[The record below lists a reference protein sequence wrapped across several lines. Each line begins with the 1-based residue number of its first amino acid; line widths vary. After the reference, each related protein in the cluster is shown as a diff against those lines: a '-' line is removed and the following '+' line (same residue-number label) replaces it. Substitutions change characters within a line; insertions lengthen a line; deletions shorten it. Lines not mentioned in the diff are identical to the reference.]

1 MCRADLFAA
10 ALRGPTYPQKAVRR
24 PLAVSSP
31 ASCPDQGPEPKPPP
45 SAAAEANHPAAESRA
60 PFCVEEAPKPRAA
73 HKSGRPSRPPPATS
87 SGGVDTW
94 SFQNHVGSTTTS
106 ETTDIFLIEN
116 KQRGEG
122 PYALSRGAPGHHPDS
137 SKLINSSVTELA
149 GQDQRPVLSESFPSS
164 STTGRGTC
172 IITSV
177 KRGVNV
183 RLPGAQES
191 C

>member
-10 ALRGPTYPQKAVRR
+10 ALCGPTYPQEAVLR
-24 PLAVSSP
+24 PLAASSP

-60 PFCVEEAPKPRAA
+60 PFCVEKAPKPRAA

-94 SFQNHVGSTTTS
+94 SFQKHVGSTTTS

-116 KQRGEG
+116 EPREG
-122 PYALSRGAPGHHPDS
+122 GLYALSRGAPGHHPDS
-137 SKLINSSVTELA
+137 SKLISLSVIELA
-149 GQDQRPVLSESFPSS
+149 GHDQRPVHSESKNLV
-164 STTGRGTC
+164 GL
-172 IITSV
+172 
-177 KRGVNV
+177 V
-183 RLPGAQES
+183 RL
-191 C
+191 

>member
-1 MCRADLFAA
+1 MCRAFLLAA
-10 ALRGPTYPQKAVRR
+10 ALRGPTYPQEAVRR

-60 PFCVEEAPKPRAA
+60 SFCVEEAPKPRAA

-94 SFQNHVGSTTTS
+94 SFQKHVGSTTTS

-116 KQRGEG
+116 EQREG
-122 PYALSRGAPGHHPDS
+122 CLYVRAEERCRAHPDS
-137 SKLINSSVTELA
+137 SKLINFSVIELA
-149 GQDQRPVLSESFPSS
+149 GQDQRPVLSES
-164 STTGRGTC
+164 
-172 IITSV
+172 
-177 KRGVNV
+177 
-183 RLPGAQES
+183 PGPGG
-191 C
+191 

>member
-1 MCRADLFAA
+1 MCRAFLLAA
-10 ALRGPTYPQKAVRR
+10 ALRGPTYLQEAVRR

-116 KQRGEG
+116 EPREG
-122 PYALSRGAPGHHPDS
+122 GLYALSMLIRHSREFPGHTRS
-137 SKLINSSVTELA
+137 
-149 GQDQRPVLSESFPSS
+149 GFP
-164 STTGRGTC
+164 GKDREG
-172 IITSV
+172 
-177 KRGVNV
+177 K
-183 RLPGAQES
+183 S
-191 C
+191 CEILCFS